1 MCAGALPPPGT
12 AQSASTAKKEATISG
27 ASTVIKMPRADMD
40 KTVTALVPTSVR
52 RAGGPVV
59 AAKPQRVMQAA
70 VGMVPTE
77 ALRPAAAPVQN
88 PQQAVPVEG
97 GTGVLDRK
105 YQDFLSEMADL
116 GALAA

>member
-1 MCAGALPPPGT
+1 MLPPPN
-12 AQSASTAKKEATISG
+12 AAPPPAAHKKDAPISA
-27 ASTVIKMPRADMD
+27 ASTVSKMPRADMD

-52 RAGGPVV
+52 RGGAATAV
-59 AAKPQRVMQAA
+59 AAKPQRAA
-70 VGMVPTE
+70 PLSVGMVPKE
-77 ALRPAAAPVQN
+77 ALKPAAGPVQFA
-88 PQQAVPVEG
+88 QQNVPVEG